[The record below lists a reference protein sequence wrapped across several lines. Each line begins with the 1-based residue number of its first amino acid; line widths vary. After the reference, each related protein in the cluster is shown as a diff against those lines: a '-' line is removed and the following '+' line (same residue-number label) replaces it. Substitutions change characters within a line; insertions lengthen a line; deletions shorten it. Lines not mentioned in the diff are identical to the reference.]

1 MGFVLAPVEG
11 MGPLDPIGRPF
22 GPPQLVPEVLNGQIM
37 VGVEVPDVP
46 DGDPDG

>member
-1 MGFVLAPVEG
+1 MAFGHIEG
-11 MGPLDPIGRPF
+11 PSGPIGRPF
-22 GPPQLVPEVLNGQIM
+22 GPPQLVPEVLNDQIM